1 MNSKSDKR
9 LSISLRLP
17 ENIIERADARAKE
30 LDLNRTDI
38 VEKALRCFLGI
49 GFEVDCVNQSELEK
63 LKSLVQTLIEVN
75 NLKIES

>member
-1 MNSKSDKR
+1 MNSKPDKR

-17 ENIIERADARAKE
+17 ENIIEKADARAKE

-49 GFEVDCVNQSELEK
+49 GFELDCVNQSELEK

-75 NLKIES
+75 NLKTEV